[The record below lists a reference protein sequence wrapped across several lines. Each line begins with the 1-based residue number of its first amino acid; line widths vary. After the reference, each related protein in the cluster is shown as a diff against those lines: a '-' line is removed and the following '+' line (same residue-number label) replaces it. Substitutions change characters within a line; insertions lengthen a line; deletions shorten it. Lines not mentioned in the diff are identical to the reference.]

1 MGRVSYSECLRPG
14 TLTSCLGSWGEH
26 HYSAGTILFVNNT
39 QITFFWFQG
48 FCLKIKLQVHRD
60 FVNIFLFRGF
70 TSPKNMAEKEDRK
83 AKGPKIPQN
92 TPGNLRSGGNED
104 VRLKAAY
111 TMNVEKI
118 CSNIDMV

>member
-1 MGRVSYSECLRPG
+1 
-14 TLTSCLGSWGEH
+14 
-26 HYSAGTILFVNNT
+26 
-39 QITFFWFQG
+39 
-48 FCLKIKLQVHRD
+48 
-60 FVNIFLFRGF
+60 
-70 TSPKNMAEKEDRK
+70 MAEKEDRK

-111 TMNVEKI
+111 TMNVEKV